1 KIYSWLSQKTDIH
14 LLLQV
19 HDELIFEI
27 QEGKLQEYEENL
39 IRFMRET
46 IQLEEV
52 ELEVN
57 TNIGDTWAEAK

>member
-1 KIYSWLSQKTDIH
+1 M
-14 LLLQV
+14 LQV

-27 QEGKLQEYEENL
+27 QEGKWQEYEDNL

-46 IQLEEV
+46 IQLGEA